1 VSTSLRERPSRTG
14 AGHGGGPARR
24 AVVRWAW
31 RLLRRE
37 WRQQLLVLALVT
49 VAVAATTAG
58 AAIVTSTPSSPEAVF
73 GTASHLVSLPGADPH
88 LAASIAAI
96 RHRFGVI
103 DVIENQAI
111 DTGSVDTVD
120 LRAQDPAG
128 AYGHPTLALVAGR
141 YPARRGQVAVT
152 GQVALIF
159 NVRVGSVW
167 PEGGRA
173 RRVVGLVEN
182 PENLLD
188 EFALV
193 APGQVS
199 APTQV
204 TVLFDASRASIAAFR
219 FPDGVSART
228 LPASSARNSAAVV
241 VLALATLGLLFIGLV
256 AVAGFTVMA
265 QRRLRALGMLGA
277 LGATDRHVR
286 LALVANGAVVGT
298 VGALAGAAI
307 GLAGW
312 VAFVPRLQTIAEH
325 RIDRLSLPWWLIA
338 VAMLLAIVT
347 AIAASWWPARAAAA
361 VPVVAALSGR
371 TPRPERGHRLAV
383 PGGLLLAAGLGFLA
397 FADDNGGI
405 PPLVVAGVVATT
417 LGILFIAPLCVARLG
432 AAGRRAPIAVRL
444 ALRDL
449 ARYQA
454 RSGAALAAIT
464 FAVGIAATIT
474 IATTQ
479 AAAQAAEAA
488 PAGPNL
494 PANQL
499 IVHISAAGA
508 AGTGLVPEQT
518 PAGLQDLR
526 ARVHALAASLRA
538 TGVLALDAAVDP
550 RTASQ
555 RGQGSPAGDRPTV
568 ALVKVIPGC
577 AAPGVEGAGQVYV
590 ATPALLRHYGIRP
603 GGIDPAADIL
613 TSRTDLAGVRLATA
627 DSPAGCSYDSDN
639 QFIRQPTIQAVRLP
653 ADTSDPSTLLSTRA
667 LHVLGWQAIPAGW
680 LIQTA
685 GPLTAAQINA
695 GRQMALAAGV
705 SIETRSASGPSQLRD
720 WATAAGLLLALGV
733 LAMTV
738 GLIRSETA
746 SDLRT
751 LTAVGAS
758 GATRRTITGA
768 TAGALALLGALLG
781 TAVAYLALIAWH
793 RSDLGTLSRV
803 PIASI
808 LVIVIGLPLAATIAG
823 WLLAGREPP
832 GVARQPLE

>member
-1 VSTSLRERPSRTG
+1 M
-14 AGHGGGPARR
+14 
-24 AVVRWAW
+24 VRWAW
-31 RLLRRE
+31 RLFRRE

-58 AAIVTSTPSSPEAVF
+58 AAIATNTPSSPEAAF

-88 LAASIAAI
+88 LTASIAAI
-96 RHRFGVI
+96 RHRFGAI

-120 LRAQDPAG
+120 LRAQDPDG
-128 AYGHPTLALVAGR
+128 AYGHPMLALVAGR
-141 YPARRGQVAVT
+141 YPAGRSQVAVS
-152 GQVALIF
+152 GRMALIF
-159 NVRVGSVW
+159 NLRIGSVW

-182 PENLLD
+182 PANLLD

-204 TVLFDASRASIAAFR
+204 TVLFDASPASVAAFR
-219 FPDGVSART
+219 FPGGVSAQA

-286 LALVANGAVVGT
+286 LVLVANGAVVGV

-312 VAFVPRLQTIAEH
+312 VAFVPRLQVIAEH
-325 RIDRLSLPWWLIA
+325 RIDRFSLPWWLIA
-338 VAMLLAIVT
+338 AAMLLAIVT
-347 AIAASWWPARAAAA
+347 AVAASWWPARAAAA
-361 VPVVAALSGR
+361 VPVAAALSGR
-371 TPRPERGHRLAV
+371 TPRPQAGHRLAV

-432 AAGRRAPIAVRL
+432 AAGGRSPIAVRL

-474 IATTQ
+474 MATTQ

-508 AGTGLVPEQT
+508 AVGTGLVPEQT
-518 PAGLQDLR
+518 PAALQDLQ

-538 TGVLALDAAVDP
+538 SDVLALDAAVDP
-550 RTASQ
+550 KTASL
-555 RGQGSPAGDRPTV
+555 RGPGSPAAGQPTV
-568 ALVKVIPGC
+568 ALVKVIPSC

-603 GGIDPAADIL
+603 GEIDPAADIL

-639 QFIRQPTIQAVRLP
+639 QFIRHPAIQAVRLL
-653 ADTSDPSTLLSTRA
+653 AGTSDPSTLLTTRA
-667 LHVLGWQAIPAGW
+667 LHALGWQSIPAGW

-685 GPLTAAQINA
+685 RPLTAAQINA

-705 SIETRSASGPSQLRD
+705 SIETRSGSGPSQLRD

-746 SDLRT
+746 SDLRI

-758 GATRRTITGA
+758 GSTRRTLTGA

-793 RSDLGTLSRV
+793 RSDLGTLSHV
-803 PIASI
+803 PVVNI
-808 LVIVIGLPLAATIAG
+808 LIIVIGLPVAATVGG
-823 WLLAGREPP
+823 WLLAGREPA